1 MKTFKTLQEQKEYLV
16 QNKNIVNQEEIVKIL
31 KERPYV
37 SIINPYKKLFYTSI
51 ENNIHKYEESI
62 SIMDYYK
69 VATVD
74 DLIAKELHYIIGSF
88 ERRVK
93 GAIAY
98 VISNKMMSN
107 GDQTATSYI
116 EIFSNIHDKN
126 EEFTL
131 LGFND
136 YKYSYSRTSKKLE
149 LVNERTQKYRE
160 YLLIRMASLED
171 NKKNKNNLFKKYFD
185 NNVLV
190 PFWLVVHTLSL
201 GDILSI
207 YEMLGKEMRNEILL
221 YLNNEIEN
229 IDYNDTIF
237 KFEDDLKIIKELRNV
252 INHYEP
258 LFEFIR
264 SSSKSNLSKAIN
276 RAIIYSLKI
285 SNLTLKELLDNL
297 PPIKNNDNNDTL
309 EIYDKVIK
317 TIKKRDD

>member
-51 ENNIHKYEESI
+51 ENNIHKYEERI

-74 DLIAKELHYIIGSF
+74 DLIAKELHYIIGCF

-160 YLLIRMASLED
+160 DLLIRMASLED

-297 PPIKNNDNNDTL
+297 PSIKNNDNNDTF

>member
-116 EIFSNIHDKN
+116 EIFTNIHDKN

-160 YLLIRMASLED
+160 DLLIRMASLED